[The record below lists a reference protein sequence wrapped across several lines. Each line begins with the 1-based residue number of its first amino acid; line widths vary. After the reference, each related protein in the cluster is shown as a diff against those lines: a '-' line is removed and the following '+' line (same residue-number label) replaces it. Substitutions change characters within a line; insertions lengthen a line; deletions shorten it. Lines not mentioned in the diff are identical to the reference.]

1 MTTFEQDLL
10 DAMGCLIEA
19 IDRQTEAFRV
29 ATDSQL
35 LTAKKLHAQTERQ
48 FRFYSGMAATVA
60 AQKPDEE
67 EAHSEHPMD

>member
-10 DAMGCLIEA
+10 GLMFRLIDA
-19 IDRQTEAFRV
+19 IDRQTEAFQV

-35 LTAKKLHAQTERQ
+35 MTAKKLHAQTERQ
-48 FRFYSGMAATVA
+48 FRFYSGMSATVA
-60 AQKPDEE
+60 AQTPDEE

>member
-10 DAMGCLIEA
+10 GLMFRLIDA

-48 FRFYSGMAATVA
+48 FRFYSGMATVA

-67 EAHSEHPMD
+67 AHSEPMD